1 MLLSLIAVVGEGMFD
16 STSETV
22 ITLLGS
28 SILTIAHVKN
38 FTFCVAHKCHEEEI

>member
-1 MLLSLIAVVGEGMFD
+1 MLLSLIAVVAEGMFD

-38 FTFCVAHKCHEEEI
+38 FTFCVPHKCHEEEI